1 MSLGSSTHLREEFEG
16 ACRRRGRS
24 RTIRASGMR
33 CGVGQEPGQPCG
45 GGRVKEGARC
55 ALGGARS
62 FQPMARCVPSG
73 PAFSW
78 YTSRKLR
85 MISKMKMRSTP
96 LRREQ
101 ARGAPPF
108 LRGELIST
116 WSSYPMHQCTS
127 APVHQCTNAAG
138 GGGASGWHAPVDDE
152 QRFERGCCRFEEGHF
167 ERRDERSKDEG
178 HARD

>member
-24 RTIRASGMR
+24 RMIRASGMR

-45 GGRVKEGARC
+45 GACQGGCPLCPGRRSLFSADGALCPLGACVLLVHEQEVEDDIKDEDEVNSPAEGTGAGC
-55 ALGGARS
+55 AS
-62 FQPMARCVPSG
+62 FFAGRTDIYVVG
-73 PAFSW
+73 
-78 YTSRKLR
+78 
-85 MISKMKMRSTP
+85 
-96 LRREQ
+96 
-101 ARGAPPF
+101 
-108 LRGELIST
+108 
-116 WSSYPMHQCTS
+116 YPMHQCTS